1 MRVTKKENP
10 ELINQSPVEQIIDRV
25 EKEEGKDITET
36 TIKIINK
43 SKRTCLISE
52 NLVTL
57 FVVQLQ
63 AELSNHNLYKT
74 FENYYNN
81 QGLYKLAKYFNAR
94 AAEEYIHH
102 QWVVNYLN
110 SVNAEFQYPEI
121 PITKLEIKDNIY
133 PFEVT
138 VDKEIETTGFIN
150 NIVAQASEDKDW
162 LTTAFLY
169 GNGYVEGK
177 LIPEQSEEM
186 KLSMDALNIA
196 KIETDWLTI
205 QDSIHDL
212 YFNRQ

>member
-10 ELINQSPVEQIIDRV
+10 ELVNQSPVEQIIGKV

-36 TIKIINK
+36 TVKIINK

-121 PITKLEIKDNIY
+121 PITKLKIEDNLYPLEI
-133 PFEVT
+133 T

-150 NIVAQASEDKDW
+150 NIVAQALEDKDW
-162 LTTAFLY
+162 LTMAFLY

-186 KLSMDALNIA
+186 KLSMDVLNIA
-196 KIETDWLTI
+196 KVETDWLAI

>member
-10 ELINQSPVEQIIDRV
+10 ELINQSPVEQIISKV

-121 PITKLEIKDNIY
+121 PITKLEIEDNVY

-150 NIVAQASEDKDW
+150 NIVAQALEDKDW
-162 LTTAFLY
+162 LTMAFLY

-177 LIPEQSEEM
+177 LISEQSEEM

-196 KIETDWLTI
+196 KVETDWLAI
-205 QDSIHDL
+205 QDIIHDL